1 MLPEPSVSSRSST
14 DPEATA
20 LVRERPSAARPALGG
35 RVLVRLALGAWA
47 VLVHA
52 VYYLGYLHVR

>member
-14 DPEATA
+14 EAPAAAPTP
-20 LVRERPSAARPALGG
+20 PSAAPRG
-35 RVLVRLALGAWA
+35 RVLLRLALGAWA
-47 VLVHA
+47 VLVHV

>member
-1 MLPEPSVSSRSST
+1 MLPEPSVSSPSST
-14 DPEATA
+14 ESPA
-20 LVRERPSAARPALGG
+20 LVRERSSAARPALGG